1 MPLNGERVI
10 SDVLQDIFANLQE
23 IVRSEFRLAKVEIKA
38 EAAKA
43 AKAGTFLAA
52 GAVLFLYAG
61 GLLLLAG
68 VYALSLVLQ
77 LWLAATVVGALVA
90 VIAAIILRAA
100 RRRLQVVHPPE
111 RTIKNVKENI
121 QWLKDQTK

>member
-1 MPLNGERVI
+1 MPLNNERAI

-23 IVRSEFRLAKVEIKA
+23 IVRSELRLAKVEIQT

-43 AKAGTFLAA
+43 AKAGKLLAG

-68 VYALSLVLQ
+68 VYALSMVLQ
-77 LWLAATVVGALVA
+77 PWLAAAAVGALLA
-90 VIAAIILRAA
+90 VVAAILLGAA
-100 RRRLQVVHPPE
+100 RRRLQVIHPPE
-111 RTIKNVKENI
+111 RTIKNVKENV

>member
-1 MPLNGERVI
+1 MPLNNERAI

-23 IVRSEFRLAKVEIKA
+23 VVRSELRLAKVEIQT

-43 AKAGTFLAA
+43 AKAGKLLAG

-68 VYALSLVLQ
+68 VYALSMVLQ
-77 LWLAATVVGALVA
+77 PWLAAAVVGALLA
-90 VIAAIILRAA
+90 VVAAILFSAA
-100 RRRLQVVHPPE
+100 RRRLQVLASAG
-111 RTIKNVKENI
+111 EN
-121 QWLKDQTK
+121 D

>member
-38 EAAKA
+38 EAARA
-43 AKAGTFLAA
+43 AKAGTLLAA

-68 VYALSLVLQ
+68 MYALSLVLQ
-77 LWLAATVVGALVA
+77 LWLAAAVVGALVA

-100 RRRLQVVHPPE
+100 RR
-111 RTIKNVKENI
+111 
-121 QWLKDQTK
+121 